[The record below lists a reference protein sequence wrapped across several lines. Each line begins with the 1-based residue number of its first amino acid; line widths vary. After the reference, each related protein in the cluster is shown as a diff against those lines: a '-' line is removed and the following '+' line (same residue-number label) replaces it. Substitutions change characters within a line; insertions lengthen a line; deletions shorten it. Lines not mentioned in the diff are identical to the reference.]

1 MKLGTCNVCSA
12 ATVRHDDGLCADDFA
27 VLPKPI
33 RQQLISARGKYRS
46 HPKNAL
52 HRAYY
57 AMVLGAA
64 TKAIHAV
71 KEAKAKN
78 QHPGDTD
85 VASAR

>member
-1 MKLGTCNVCSA
+1 MKLGTCNVCSV
-12 ATVRHDDGLCADDFA
+12 ATLRNDDGLCAADFA

-33 RQQLISARGKYRS
+33 RQQLIIARGKYRS

-71 KEAKAKN
+71 KEAKAAN
-78 QHPGDTD
+78 QQSGETD
-85 VASAR
+85 V